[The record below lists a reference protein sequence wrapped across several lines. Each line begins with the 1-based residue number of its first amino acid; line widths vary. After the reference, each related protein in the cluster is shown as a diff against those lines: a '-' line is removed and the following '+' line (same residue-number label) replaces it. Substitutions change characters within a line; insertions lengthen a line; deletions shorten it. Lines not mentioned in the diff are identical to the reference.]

1 MVLGQERRSS
11 TSQIRHHQQLGFEMR
26 STQGIDHFQATGS
39 MHDNIV
45 LDHAERQFSVAVAG
59 DLQSLVMPEEEV
71 KEEACN
77 VNLSEAA
84 TINGGELIAADKE
97 VALLPPSHSSNVST
111 RIIRPEAVDVELIRT
126 GNCSVSPVAEGRDE
140 VDVAIRTDRK
150 EAADSIVVIREQ
162 LEVRDL
168 HENEVLELD
177 KKATNGNAA
186 SIGASSKAQSLA
198 GHEIMGVELDLL
210 LHHVEEGCSAMAVDF
225 NGAVN
230 NLMEIPG
237 QKLGVESRASDEQHA
252 AADGIMTEVTEK
264 STHATAV
271 GLGELAVKESCVVV
285 YQTVVSVESGNKNGA
300 LPAAGEAAA
309 DAQVKTIDA
318 MDGVEMHKEKLIA
331 GEVNDEAEVMIDVE
345 DNHDNNEEV
354 IVLKQS
360 GSVHA
365 SVHEAF
371 SGGAELL
378 GITDMGDDGVDD
390 SHGRIKPV
398 VLPENAKTVP
408 CIMEDSAMEEDGRP
422 ATDGIALQPTS
433 RSHAIATMEIDQ
445 DSKEAMTLSTAGQ
458 AVKEQPAQGLE
469 LHLEGSDATVLN
481 LAACDLVMGSG
492 QPVSSVET
500 ESGWVGTAFL
510 SIPPSLMRKLGCSL
524 KYLLLW
530 NPNPRMENG

>member
-1 MVLGQERRSS
+1 
-11 TSQIRHHQQLGFEMR
+11 MR

-45 LDHAERQFSVAVAG
+45 LDHAEHQFSVAVAG
-59 DLQSLVMPEEEV
+59 DLQSPVMHEEDV
-71 KEEACN
+71 REEACN

-97 VALLPPSHSSNVST
+97 VALLPPSHSSNVSA
-111 RIIRPEAVDVELIRT
+111 RIIRPEAVDIELIRT
-126 GNCSVSPVAEGRDE
+126 GNCSVSPVAEGQHE
-140 VDVAIRTDRK
+140 VDVAIRTDTK
-150 EAADSIVVIREQ
+150 EAADNIVVIREQ

-168 HENEVLELD
+168 HENEVLELG

-198 GHEIMGVELDLL
+198 GHEIMGIELDLL
-210 LHHVEEGCSAMAVDF
+210 LHRVEEGCSAMAVDF

-230 NLMEIPG
+230 NVMEIPG

-271 GLGELAVKESCVVV
+271 GLEELAVKESYVVV
-285 YQTVVSVESGNKNGA
+285 YQTVVSVESDNKNGA

-331 GEVNDEAEVMIDVE
+331 GEVDEAEVMVDVE
-345 DNHDNNEEV
+345 DDHDNNEEV

-360 GSVHA
+360 GSVDA

-371 SGGAELL
+371 SGGAQLL
-378 GITDMGDDGVDD
+378 EITDMGDDGVDD

-408 CIMEDSAMEEDGRP
+408 CIMEGGAMEEDGRP
-422 ATDGIALQPTS
+422 ATDGIGLQPTS
-433 RSHAIATMEIDQ
+433 RSQAIATMEIDQ
-445 DSKEAMTLSTAGQ
+445 DSKEAMTLSTADEV
-458 AVKEQPAQGLE
+458 VKEQPAQGLE
-469 LHLEGSDATVLN
+469 LHLERSDATVLN
-481 LAACDLVMGSG
+481 PAACDPVMGSG

-510 SIPPSLMRKLGCSL
+510 SIPPSLMRKLSCSL

>member
-1 MVLGQERRSS
+1 MHILPGISTGPAAMGVSSYSGNVMRGEHQADHGYLGLGSCGRTEVVQRPRENILHKQEEDKVDKIVTDVLPILL
-11 TSQIRHHQQLGFEMR
+11 TTTAPTL
-26 STQGIDHFQATGS
+26 
-39 MHDNIV
+39 
-45 LDHAERQFSVAVAG
+45 LDKTVFPS
-59 DLQSLVMPEEEV
+59 EETKV
-71 KEEACN
+71 D
-77 VNLSEAA
+77 
-84 TINGGELIAADKE
+84 AADNE
-97 VALLPPSHSSNVST
+97 VALLPPSHSSNVSK
-111 RIIRPEAVDVELIRT
+111 RIIRLEAVDVELIRT
-126 GNCSVSPVAEGRDE
+126 GNCSVSPIAEGQDE
-140 VDVAIRTDRK
+140 VDVAIRTDTK

-168 HENEVLELD
+168 HENEVLELG

-186 SIGASSKAQSLA
+186 SIGASSKTQSLA
-198 GHEIMGVELDLL
+198 GHQIMDVELDLL

-225 NGAVN
+225 NGVVN
-230 NLMEIPG
+230 NVMQILG
-237 QKLGVESRASDEQHA
+237 QKLGVESRACDEHHA
-252 AADGIMTEVTEK
+252 AADAIMTEVTEK

-271 GLGELAVKESCVVV
+271 GLEELAVKESCVVV

-345 DNHDNNEEV
+345 DDHDNNEEV

-371 SGGAELL
+371 SGGAQLL

-408 CIMEDSAMEEDGRP
+408 CIMEDGAIEEDGRP
-422 ATDGIALQPTS
+422 TTDGIALQPTS
-433 RSHAIATMEIDQ
+433 RSQAIATMEVDQ
-445 DSKEAMTLSTAGQ
+445 DSKEAMTPSTANQ
-458 AVKEQPAQGLE
+458 AVKEQPAEGLE
-469 LHLEGSDATVLN
+469 LHLERSDA
-481 LAACDLVMGSG
+481 
-492 QPVSSVET
+492 
-500 ESGWVGTAFL
+500 
-510 SIPPSLMRKLGCSL
+510 SL
-524 KYLLLW
+524 KSGSLRSSHGFW
-530 NPNPRMENG
+530 TTSFIC

>member
-45 LDHAERQFSVAVAG
+45 LDHAEHQFSVVVAG
-59 DLQSLVMPEEEV
+59 DLQSPVMHEEEV

-77 VNLSEAA
+77 VNFSEAA

-140 VDVAIRTDRK
+140 VDVAIRTDTK
-150 EAADSIVVIREQ
+150 EAADNIVMIREQ

-168 HENEVLELD
+168 HENEVLELG

-186 SIGASSKAQSLA
+186 SIGASSKAQSVA
-198 GHEIMGVELDLL
+198 GHEIMGMELDLL

-230 NLMEIPG
+230 NVMEIPG
-237 QKLGVESRASDEQHA
+237 QKLGVESRTSDEQHA
-252 AADGIMTEVTEK
+252 AADGIMTEVMEK

-271 GLGELAVKESCVVV
+271 GLEELAIKESCVVV

-309 DAQVKTIDA
+309 DAQVKTVDA
-318 MDGVEMHKEKLIA
+318 MDGVEMHKAKLIA

-345 DNHDNNEEV
+345 DDNDNNEEV
-354 IVLKQS
+354 ILLKQS
-360 GSVHA
+360 G

-371 SGGAELL
+371 SGGAQLL

-390 SHGRIKPV
+390 SYGQIKPV

-408 CIMEDSAMEEDGRP
+408 CIMEDGAMEEDGRP
-422 ATDGIALQPTS
+422 ATDGIALQPPS
-433 RSHAIATMEIDQ
+433 RSQAIAKMEIDQ
-445 DSKEAMTLSTAGQ
+445 DSKEAMTLFTADQ

-469 LHLEGSDATVLN
+469 LHLERSDAPVLN
-481 LAACDLVMGSG
+481 LAACDPVMGSG

-510 SIPPSLMRKLGCSL
+510 SIPPSLMRKLS
-524 KYLLLW
+524 Y
-530 NPNPRMENG
+530 PRMENG